1 MEVTK
6 KTKQTCII
14 FFGLLVIGIAGLVL
28 EGQDA
33 ITVASAKKAGIL
45 TSEQVNVAFQRVG
58 GRIIKKGVEE
68 SQLVKKGDILMELD
82 SKDTD
87 LAIQQLETQ
96 IAEFDAKI
104 KQNSNGID
112 INYKKTDTKQ
122 QQMYHE
128 IEQQKNALNA
138 AEASFTE
145 KSLNNDRMKSL
156 LASGAISEAEYD
168 AALMSYNVTKASV
181 GQQRSAL
188 EKMVAG
194 SSEEEKMALL
204 SNGRADGMHL
214 DIIDNDR
221 RDIDNQQNVVAQSI
235 HQRENLIVQL
245 EMKKVEKERLT
256 LRAPED
262 GKILKVIVKEGE
274 QIAPGSPVVLLESSR
289 WYYDIYLS
297 EDTIHK
303 LSEGSEVIG
312 HVKSIKEPV
321 KGNIRYIMAA
331 PGFADLKM
339 SREKGQADLTS
350 FQVRIYVSPMENLL
364 PGMTIEVN
372 ENELHS

>member
-1 MEVTK
+1 MEVSQ
-6 KTKQTCII
+6 KTKRTCII
-14 FFGLLVIGIAGLVL
+14 FLGLLIVGILGLIL

-33 ITVASAKKAGIL
+33 ITIAAAKKAGIL

-58 GRIIKKGVEE
+58 GRIVKKGVEE

-96 IAEFDAKI
+96 IAEIDAKI
-104 KQNSNGID
+104 KQNSNGVD

-145 KSLNNDRMKSL
+145 KSLNNDRMKNL
-156 LASGAISEAEYD
+156 LASGAISESEYD
-168 AALMSYNVTKASV
+168 VALMNYNVAKASV

-188 EKMVAG
+188 GKMVTG
-194 SSEEEKMALL
+194 SSDEEKSVLL
-204 SNGRADGMHL
+204 SNGSANGMNL
-214 DIIDNDR
+214 DVIDNDR
-221 RDIDNQQNVVAQSI
+221 RDIDNQHNVVAQLI
-235 HQRENLIVQL
+235 HQKENLIVQL

-274 QIAPGSPVVLLESSR
+274 QIAAGSPVVLLESNR

-312 HVKSIKEPV
+312 TVKSLKEPV
-321 KGNIRYIMAA
+321 IGNIRYIMAA

-350 FQVRIYVSPMENLL
+350 FQVRIYVTPMENLL